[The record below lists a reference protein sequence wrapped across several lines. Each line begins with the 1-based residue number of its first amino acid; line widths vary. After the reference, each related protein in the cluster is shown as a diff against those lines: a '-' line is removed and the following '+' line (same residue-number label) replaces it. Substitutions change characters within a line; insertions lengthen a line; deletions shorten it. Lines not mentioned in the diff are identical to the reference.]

1 MRKLATPRR
10 FPLEGRARRSSGAGR
25 ETKPCRLHDCQTAL
39 SCGERIV
46 FSLLFLERGCQEQML
61 KPATVTGYRRDES
74 ECLPFERSV
83 LNCFR
88 QVRGRDGSASFKI
101 SQGSR
106 HFEDPGVSA
115 GRKAQSIDGR
125 REKAPSLRI
134 ERTELP
140 NLAHPH
146 FCVRAQA
153 TG

>member
-1 MRKLATPRR
+1 MR
-10 FPLEGRARRSSGAGR
+10 S
-25 ETKPCRLHDCQTAL
+25 
-39 SCGERIV
+39 V
-46 FSLLFLERGCQEQML
+46 ERGCRDQIL
-61 KPATVTGYRRDES
+61 NPATVTGLGGVES
-74 ECLPFERSV
+74 ECLAFKRSV

-88 QVRGRDGSASFKI
+88 QVRGRNALAPFEIG
-101 SQGSR
+101 QGSR
-106 HFEDPGVSA
+106 HLQDPRVGT
-115 GRKAQSIDGR
+115 GRKAQAIDGR